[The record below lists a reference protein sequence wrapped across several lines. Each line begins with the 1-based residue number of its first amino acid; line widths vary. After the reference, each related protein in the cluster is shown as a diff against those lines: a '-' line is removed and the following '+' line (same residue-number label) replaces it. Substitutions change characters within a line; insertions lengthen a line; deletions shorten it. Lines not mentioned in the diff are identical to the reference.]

1 MADARMKILIVDDN
15 FYMRKIL
22 KRLLL
27 QLGYINI
34 HEAEDGDTAWA
45 KLKKENFDLI
55 LADWNMPKMNGLDLL
70 KNIRASENCKNTPFV
85 MITAKANKNSI
96 VAAIQAG
103 ADDYIVKPF
112 KADALEEKINKI
124 FGHLKKHS

>member
-1 MADARMKILIVDDN
+1 MADTRMKILIVDDY
-15 FYMRKIL
+15 FDMRKIL
-22 KRLLL
+22 KSLLS
-27 QLGYINI
+27 QLGYKNI
-34 HEAEDGDTAWA
+34 YEAEDGDTAWA
-45 KLKKENFDLI
+45 KLNKENFDLI

-70 KNIRASENCKNTPFV
+70 KNIRASENCKNTLFV

-103 ADDYIVKPF
+103 ANDYIVKPF